1 MFFFLFIWSEFCDN
15 LMGMNAIK
23 DTFLAYLVP
32 QPLELAS
39 VYNFLVVI
47 YAKTFAARLI
57 NKPKK
62 Y

>member
-1 MFFFLFIWSEFCDN
+1 
-15 LMGMNAIK
+15 MGMNAIK

-57 NKPKK
+57 NKPQK